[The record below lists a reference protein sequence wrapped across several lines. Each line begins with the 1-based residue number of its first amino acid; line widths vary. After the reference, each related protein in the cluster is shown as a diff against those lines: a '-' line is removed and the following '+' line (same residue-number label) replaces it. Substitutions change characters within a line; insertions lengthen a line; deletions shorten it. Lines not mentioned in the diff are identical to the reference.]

1 MAGKRSPQGECLE
14 RSRSVGA
21 SVRLSETQSFE
32 LPIPDDFRVTL
43 DRGSMSSEDAVRQ
56 MFLEGQRQWPLVKL
70 GFDVFFGHC
79 RRVLQ
84 PLEESAPAREAAA
97 LYLCCA
103 CAEAQPEALRLFQ
116 SEGTGVAKAAIARVD
131 RSADFVQDTLQ
142 EVWDHLL
149 LGAEPKVR
157 LYSGRGPL
165 KAWVRVAA
173 TRVAL
178 DRQRARN
185 RFAGNHI
192 ELTDRLAAPGGSP
205 EALLL
210 KARFGHAFRQ
220 ALRGAVSGLTR
231 QERNV
236 LRMHIAGHCS
246 IDEIGRAYN
255 VHRATAARWLDR
267 TRTQI
272 YEQVREELCVK
283 GGKLT
288 ASEFKSLATLMGTDL
303 ELSLSNSSERLS
315 TNRSQS

>member
-1 MAGKRSPQGECLE
+1 M
-14 RSRSVGA
+14 SR
-21 SVRLSETQSFE
+21 
-32 LPIPDDFRVTL
+32 
-43 DRGSMSSEDAVRQ
+43 EDAVRQ
-56 MFLEGQRQWPLVKL
+56 MFLEGQRRWPLVDL

-79 RRVLQ
+79 RRLL
-84 PLEESAPAREAAA
+84 PPAEVDATREAAD

-103 CAEAQPEALRLFQ
+103 CAEAHPEALRAFE
-116 SEGTGVAKAAIARVD
+116 SEGSSVAKAAIARVD

-142 EVWDHLL
+142 EVWDRLL
-149 LGAEPKVR
+149 LGADPKVK

-185 RFAGNHI
+185 RFAGHHV
-192 ELTDRLAAPGGSP
+192 ELSERLAAPGGSP
-205 EALLL
+205 EAALL
-210 KARFGHAFRQ
+210 KARFGQAFQ
-220 ALRGAVSGLTR
+220 GALRDAVSRLTR

-255 VHRATAARWLDR
+255 VHRATAARWLER

-272 YEQVREELCVK
+272 YDEVRQELCVK
-283 GGKLT
+283 RANLT
-288 ASEFKSLATLMGTDL
+288 ASEFKSLATIMGAEL
-303 ELSLSNSSERLS
+303 ELSLGRSSERAVES
-315 TNRSQS
+315 GQG

>member
-1 MAGKRSPQGECLE
+1 
-14 RSRSVGA
+14 
-21 SVRLSETQSFE
+21 
-32 LPIPDDFRVTL
+32 
-43 DRGSMSSEDAVRQ
+43 MSSEDAVRQ
-56 MFLEGQRQWPLVKL
+56 MFVEGQRKWPLVKL

-79 RRVLQ
+79 SRVLEPSDVDT
-84 PLEESAPAREAAA
+84 PLREAAD

-103 CAEAQPEALRLFQ
+103 CAEAQPEALRLFEN
-116 SEGTGVAKAAIARVD
+116 EGSGVAKAAIARID

-142 EVWDHLL
+142 EVWDRLL
-149 LGAEPKVR
+149 LGAEPKVK

-178 DRQRARN
+178 DRYRARN
-185 RFAGNHI
+185 RFAGQHV

-210 KARFGHAFRQ
+210 KARFGETFQQ
-220 ALRGAVSGLTR
+220 ALHGAVSGLSA

-236 LRMHIAGHCS
+236 LRMHVNGHCS

-267 TRTQI
+267 TRSRI
-272 YEQVREELCVK
+272 YEEVRQELCVK
-283 GGKLT
+283 RAHLT
-288 ASEFKSLATLMGTDL
+288 ASEFKSLATLMGNEL
-303 ELSLSNSSERLS
+303 ELSLTRSTERLS
-315 TNRSQS
+315 LKGVRG